1 MEKMDDLVYQT
12 KQKIENIKDWIKREV
27 ELQEINKKFFNTKNK
42 KDDFLGK
49 NYIYFSDAELNY
61 LDFQI
66 PKEKKASEE
75 LPKINVKNKGVSE
88 ELQEISVENKEVS
101 TNLLNS
107 YFKDKTNAETL
118 IQIIEDYKNRDIKI
132 LDPDEIE
139 IPSEVLRLK
148 NNGNINVKANAEQYQ
163 RIRELAVKNN
173 VAIANFM
180 NFVLWEFLKKFD
192 K

>member
-1 MEKMDDLVYQT
+1 MEKMDHLVYQT

-27 ELQEINKKFFNTKNK
+27 ELKKINQKFFNTQNK

-49 NYIYFSDAELNY
+49 NYIYFSDEELKY
-61 LDFQI
+61 LEFEI
-66 PKEKKASEE
+66 PKNKKASEE
-75 LPKINVKNKGVSE
+75 IPKETTENEVVSE
-88 ELQEISVENKEVS
+88 ELQKVSNENKEVS
-101 TNLLNS
+101 TNLLNN

-118 IQIIEDYKNRDIKI
+118 IKIIEDYKNKDIKL
-132 LDPDEIE
+132 LDADEIE

>member
-12 KQKIENIKDWIKREV
+12 KQKIENIKDWIKKEI
-27 ELQEINKKFFNTKNK
+27 ELKEINKKFFNTQRKK
-42 KDDFLGK
+42 KDFLK
-49 NYIYFSDAELNY
+49 TNYIYFSDAELEY
-61 LDFQI
+61 LDFEI
-66 PKEKKASEE
+66 PKEKKVSEE
-75 LPKINVKNKGVSE
+75 IPKITVENEVVSE
-88 ELQEISVENKEVS
+88 ELQEVTKKNTEVS
-101 TNLLNS
+101 TNLLNN
-107 YFKDKTNAETL
+107 YFKEKENAETL
-118 IQIIEDYKNRDIKI
+118 IKMIEDYKNRDVKI

>member
-1 MEKMDDLVYQT
+1 MEKMDNLVYQT

-49 NYIYFSDAELNY
+49 NYIYFSDAELEY
-61 LDFQI
+61 LDFEI
-66 PKEKKASEE
+66 PKKKKVSEE
-75 LPKINVKNKGVSE
+75 IPKINTENEVVSK
-88 ELQEISVENKEVS
+88 ELSEVSVENKELS
-101 TNLLNS
+101 TNLLND
-107 YFKDKTNAETL
+107 YFKEKINVETL
-118 IQIIEDYKNRDIKI
+118 IKVIEDYKNRDIKI

-148 NNGNINVKANAEQYQ
+148 NDGNINVKANASQYQ

>member
-1 MEKMDDLVYQT
+1 MEKMDNLFYQT
-12 KQKIENIKDWIKREV
+12 RQKLENIKSWIEEKV
-27 ELQEINKKFFNTKNK
+27 DLKEINKKFFNTQKKK
-42 KDDFLGK
+42 KDFLK
-49 NYIYFSDAELNY
+49 TNYIYFSDAELEY
-61 LDFQI
+61 LDFEV
-66 PKEKKASEE
+66 PTEKKVSEE
-75 LPKINVKNKGVSE
+75 LPEETTENKGVSQ

-101 TNLLNS
+101 TNLLNN
-107 YFKDKTNAETL
+107 YFKEKANVETL
-118 IQIIEDYKNRDIKI
+118 IKIIEDYKNRDIKI

-163 RIRELAVKNN
+163 RIRKLAVKNN

>member
-1 MEKMDDLVYQT
+1 MEKMDNLVYQT
-12 KQKIENIKDWIKREV
+12 RQKIENIKEWIKREV

-49 NYIYFSDAELNY
+49 NYIYFSDAELKY
-61 LDFQI
+61 LDFEV
-66 PKEKKASEE
+66 P
-75 LPKINVKNKGVSE
+75 KNKKVSE
-88 ELQEISVENKEVS
+88 EIPKITVENKGLSNELQKVTTENTEVS

-118 IQIIEDYKNRDIKI
+118 IQIIEDYKNRSIKL
-132 LDPDEIE
+132 LDADEIE